1 MAAKTKGA
9 AYKVDVKQ
17 GPPKRTRQGA
27 GQHSRPKKGQKRY
40 QGQGR

>member
-9 AYKVDVKQ
+9 AYKVEVKQ
-17 GPPKRTRQGA
+17 GPPKSSRQGA
-27 GQHSRPKKGQKRY
+27 GQNSRPKKGKKRY